1 MITAIPRPRPSLC
14 VIGDALLDV
23 DWDGTV
29 DRVCN
34 DAPAPVLDTPAE
46 RARPGGAALAAAL
59 AARSG
64 ARVALVTALGGDRDG
79 RRLADL
85 LAAAGVEVTDLGL
98 DAPTPVKLRLRA
110 GGQSIARVDRA
121 CSPVVPPGPWTAAAA
136 GAAARAGAVLVSD
149 YGRGI
154 AALPEVVSLAAA
166 RPGRVV
172 WDPHPRGPRPPA
184 GAALVTPNVAEA
196 QGLAGGGGPPPAR
209 LPGVLALADRLAAD
223 LGCPVA
229 VTGGALGAV
238 VAAPGSAP
246 VLVPTEPAGGDPCG
260 AGDRF
265 AASVALGLALGEGP
279 ADAVARAVGDA
290 RAFVAARSSAVGPGA
305 AGPDAQPDSGDG
317 PDGPAGRVIA
327 LPGRGGAGGPGAGAS
342 SVVAAAAAVRDAGG
356 VMVAAGGCFDVLHT
370 GHVRLLEQARAMGD
384 HLVVCLNGDASVRRL
399 KGPGRP
405 LNGAADRAAVLRSLA
420 CVDGVVTFDEDTPAR
435 LLDRLRP
442 DVFVKGGDYQGVAIE
457 EQAVLSRWGGH
468 VVLLPLVAGRS
479 TSRLIAA
486 AAAGPAGGR

>member
-1 MITAIPRPRPSLC
+1 VSISAIPRACPSLC

-29 DRVCN
+29 HRVCN
-34 DAPAPVLDTPAE
+34 DAPAPILDTPDE

-64 ARVALVTALGGDRDG
+64 ARVALVTALGGDREG

-85 LAAAGVEVTDLGL
+85 LAGAGVEVVDLGL

-136 GAAARAGAVLVSD
+136 SCAARAGGVLVSD

-154 AALPEVVSLAAA
+154 AALPEVGALASA

-196 QGLAGGGGPPPAR
+196 HGLAGGGGPPPAR
-209 LPGVLALADRLAAD
+209 LPDVLALADRLAAD

-246 VLVPTEPAGGDPCG
+246 ILVPTEPAGGDPCG

-290 RAFVAARSSAVGPGA
+290 RAFVAGDSPGGGSPA
-305 AGPDAQPDSGDG
+305 GLDRGDEPAGPA
-317 PDGPAGRVIA
+317 GPAGRVIA
-327 LPGRGGAGGPGAGAS
+327 LPGPGGTGGPGPGAS
-342 SVVAAAAAVRDAGG
+342 SVVAVASTIREAGG
-356 VMVAAGGCFDVLHT
+356 VVVAAGGCFDVLHT
-370 GHVRLLEQARAMGD
+370 GHVRLLEQARALGD

-420 CVDGVVTFDEDTPAR
+420 CVDGVVVFDEDTPAR
-435 LLDRLRP
+435 LLGWLRP

-457 EQAVLSRWGGH
+457 EQAVLSRWGGQ
-468 VVLLPLVAGRS
+468 VVLLPLVPGRS
-479 TSRLIAA
+479 TSSLIAA
-486 AAAGPAGGR
+486 AAAGPAGGG

>member
-1 MITAIPRPRPSLC
+1 VSITAIPRARPSLC

-64 ARVALVTALGGDRDG
+64 ARVALVTALAGDRDG
-79 RRLADL
+79 QRLADL
-85 LAAAGVEVTDLGL
+85 LAGAGVEVVDLGL

-136 GAAARAGAVLVSD
+136 GAAARADAVLVSD

-154 AALPEVVSLAAA
+154 AALPEVGALTGAG
-166 RPGRVV
+166 PGRMV

-184 GAALVTPNVAEA
+184 GAGLVTPNVGEA
-196 QGLAGGGGPPPAR
+196 HGLAGAGGPPPAR
-209 LPGVLALADRLAAD
+209 LPGVLALADRLAGD

-238 VAAPGSAP
+238 VAVPGSAP

-265 AASVALGLALGEGP
+265 AASVALGLALGESP

-290 RAFVAARSSAVGPGA
+290 RAFVAGASPAGLLHGGGPVA
-305 AGPDAQPDSGDG
+305 T
-317 PDGPAGRVIA
+317 AGRVIA
-327 LPGRGGAGGPGAGAS
+327 LPGRGGAAGPAVGADA
-342 SVVAAAAAVRDAGG
+342 VVAAVASVRDAGG
-356 VMVAAGGCFDVLHT
+356 VVVAAGGCFDVLHT
-370 GHVRLLEQARAMGD
+370 GHVQLLEQARALGD

-405 LNGAADRAAVLRSLA
+405 LNGAADRAAVLGSLA
-420 CVDGVVTFDEDTPAR
+420 CVDDVVTFDEDTPAR

-457 EQAVLSRWGGH
+457 ERAVLSRWGGH